1 MAPTIRDRI
10 KRRFRWPQ
18 ALMTGGMLVLIL
30 LQLSAMARSRT
41 AGIESQME
49 SDALVAAGA

>member
-41 AGIESQME
+41 AGIECQME

>member
-10 KRRFRWPQ
+10 KRRFRRPQ

-41 AGIESQME
+41 AGIECQME